1 MDAQSEENL
10 LRIEAEDV
18 MKDVRYAVKSA
29 ELSSRL
35 PSSSLIVYINLTT
48 KEDERYCVELSLQ
61 GFRVVGHHYDNTE
74 RSSSE
79 SCYYETIYAL
89 LDNISPKY
97 QRSFGEALMNKLSEL
112 QEEQRQEA
120 DNT

>member
-1 MDAQSEENL
+1 MDGALEENL

-29 ELSSRL
+29 EISSRL

-61 GFRVVGHHYDNTE
+61 GFRVRFTYIFLNVG
-74 RSSSE
+74 
-79 SCYYETIYAL
+79 
-89 LDNISPKY
+89 
-97 QRSFGEALMNKLSEL
+97 
-112 QEEQRQEA
+112 
-120 DNT
+120 